1 MALTARI
8 PCVLSSKGLHSETLL
23 LLPCHLTERTSYAVQ
38 ADVNMDKLTTE
49 VSEEIKTLQSN
60 FPKTVVF
67 VRSYKDC
74 SCLLHGKKKIWNV
87 FYQTTKFSRCQNS
100 GWWVCIPGS

>member
-87 FYQTTKFSRCQNS
+87 FY
-100 GWWVCIPGS
+100 